1 VSTRRRPKSRTPSRL
16 AARPLLPWCA
26 LIVLV
31 MAGSAPPPI
40 AASAAAGPAASAAA
54 GPAAADA
61 SSPLLLRKPALGPD
75 SICFAYGGD
84 LWLVGREGGAARRL
98 TSGPGE
104 ETDPAFSPDGSL
116 IAFTGEYGG
125 KRDVYVVA
133 SGGGM
138 PRRLT
143 HHPDD
148 DEVVG
153 WTSDG
158 TRVLFRSSRASVAP
172 RSHRLFTVPREGGFP
187 SPVDL
192 PSGYDGAFSPDGER
206 LAYMPISP
214 AFAVWKRYRG
224 GETTSIAIAS
234 LKDARMEA
242 IPRENSNDVR
252 PMWVGDTVY
261 FLSDR
266 EGPVTLFAYDT
277 KSRQVRRVLA
287 NAGLDLKSAS
297 AGPGGIVYEQFGSLF
312 LYDTAKGSA
321 RRLAIEVAAD
331 LPQARARYVPVEDQ
345 ILGAALSP
353 TGARAVFEARG
364 EILTVPAE
372 KGNARDITSTPGAA
386 ERDPAWSPDGKSIAY
401 LSDEDGEYALV
412 LRDQSGLGVPRK
424 FALGDAPA
432 FYYSPVFSPDGERI
446 AYLDNRLTLWVLD
459 LDSGKNIRIATDAY
473 ETPWRTLDPSWSP
486 DSRFVTYT
494 RLLPNH
500 LRAVFAYDLE
510 TRKELPITDGLSD
523 ARYPVFDRD
532 GRNLYFTASVDA
544 GPAAPWLDLSS
555 YGHTV
560 TRSVYLAVLRRDLAS
575 PLAPQ
580 SDEEGGTGAGA
591 PGAGSKNGREKS
603 GKGRTARGKK
613 GAEEEP
619 APPAA
624 EPVRI
629 DLDGIQQRILAL
641 PIAARPLSGL
651 FVTAPGTLLLLETI
665 REPAGTP
672 DEPEHTHQTVHRF
685 DLEKRTLEPIVEL
698 VSGFGDDADE
708 ENWRSTVRVS
718 ADGASMLYKR
728 DEAWFIAGTESK
740 AGPDLTPL
748 HTDEMQVLS
757 DPRAEWRQMFR
768 EVWRI
773 ERDFFYD
780 PHYHGLDLAAAER
793 KYAPYLD
800 RLASRA
806 DLNDLFEE
814 MLGELTV
821 GHLFVRGGDLPHVDQ
836 PKTGLL
842 GADYEL
848 RDGRY
853 RFARVYDGE
862 NWNPTLRAPLTQPGV
877 GVKQGEYL
885 LAVNGRPL
893 SATDEV
899 YAFFQ
904 ATAGKSV
911 VLRVGPR
918 ADGADARDV
927 TVVPVASEAGLR
939 NLAWIEGNRRAVDRL
954 SGGRL
959 AYVWLPDTADRGYA
973 NFNRYYFAQVDREGA
988 IIDERNNGGGYIADY
1003 IVDVLK
1009 RTLTSRWT
1017 TRTGADF
1024 SSPLGSILGPKAMII
1039 NQYAGSG
1046 GDFLPWSFKQAKIGP
1061 LVGKRTWGGLVGIY
1075 DYPMLMDGGTVTAPR
1090 VAFYNLEGK
1099 WDVENHGVDPDI
1111 DVELDPAAW
1120 RAGHDT
1126 QLEAAVKAVMDRL
1139 PPKPAPMPARPA
1151 YPNYHSGPVKPGT

>member
-1 VSTRRRPKSRTPSRL
+1 VTRPAAAPRRIVPIGRRLAGRTPPRSTTRRLRL
-16 AARPLLPWCA
+16 SATLLGLA
-26 LIVLV
+26 LAWGATAVLAS
-31 MAGSAPPPI
+31 AGSAV
-40 AASAAAGPAASAAA
+40 G
-54 GPAAADA
+54 DA

-98 TSGPGE
+98 TSGSGE

-125 KRDVYVVA
+125 KRDVYVVP
-133 SGGGM
+133 SEGGL

-158 TRVLFRSSRASVAP
+158 ARILFRSSRASVAP
-172 RSHRLFTVPREGGFP
+172 RYHRLFTVPKEGGFP

-206 LAYMPISP
+206 LAYMPTSP

-224 GETTSIAIAS
+224 GQTTSIAIAS
-234 LKDARMEA
+234 LKDARLEA
-242 IPRENSNDVR
+242 IPRDNSNDVR
-252 PMWVGDTVY
+252 PMWVGGTIY

-277 KSRQVRRVLA
+277 QSRQVRRALA
-287 NAGLDLKSAS
+287 NDGLDLKSAS

-312 LYDTAKGSA
+312 FYDTAKGAA
-321 RRLAIEVAAD
+321 RRLAISVAAD
-331 LPQARARYVPVEDQ
+331 LPQVRARYVPVDDQ

-372 KGNARDITSTPGAA
+372 KGNVRDISATTGAA

-401 LSDEDGEYALV
+401 LSDEDGEYALF
-412 LRDQSGLGVPRK
+412 LRDQSGLGAPRK
-424 FALGDAPA
+424 FALGDSPA
-432 FYYSPVFSPDGERI
+432 FYYSPIFSPDGGRI
-446 AYLDNRLTLWVLD
+446 AYLDNRLSLWVLD
-459 LDSGKNIRIATDAY
+459 LDTGKNLRIATDAY

-532 GRNLYFTASVDA
+532 GKNLYFTASVDA

-560 TRSVYLAVLRRDLAS
+560 TRSVYVAVLRRDLPS
-575 PLAPQ
+575 PLSPQ
-580 SDEEGGTGAGA
+580 SDEETGAGA
-591 PGAGSKNGREKS
+591 PGGPSKGGKEKG
-603 GKGRTARGKK
+603 GKGKPARDKK
-613 GAEEEP
+613 AGEDTTGT
-619 APPAA
+619 PPA
-624 EPVRI
+624 EPVRV
-629 DLDGIQQRILAL
+629 DVDGLPQRILAL
-641 PIAARPLSGL
+641 PIAARPFSGL
-651 FVTAPGTLLLLETI
+651 FVTAPGTLVLLETI
-665 REPAGTP
+665 REPAITP

-685 DLEKRTLEPIVEL
+685 DLEKRTLEPVVEL

-718 ADGASMLYKR
+718 ADGESMLYKR
-728 DEAWFIAGTESK
+728 DDAWFITGTDSK
-740 AGPDLTPL
+740 AGADLTPL

-793 KYAPYLD
+793 KYASYLD

-836 PKTGLL
+836 PKPGLL
-842 GADYEL
+842 GADYDL
-848 RDGRY
+848 HGGRY
-853 RFARVYDGE
+853 RFARIYGGE
-862 NWNPTLRAPLTQPGV
+862 NWNPALRAPLTQPGIDV
-877 GVKQGEYL
+877 RQGDYL

-893 SATDEV
+893 TAADEV

-911 VLRVGPR
+911 VLRVGPK
-918 ADGADARDV
+918 ADGGDARDV
-927 TVVPVASEAGLR
+927 SVVPVASEAGLR
-939 NLAWIEGNRRAVDRL
+939 NLAWIEGNRRTVDKL

-988 IIDERNNGGGYIADY
+988 IVDERNNGGGYIADY
-1003 IVDVLK
+1003 IIDVLK

-1046 GDFLPWSFKQAKIGP
+1046 GDFMPWSFKQAKIGP

-1075 DYPMLMDGGTVTAPR
+1075 DYPVLMDGGTVTAPR
-1090 VAFYNLEGK
+1090 VAFYDLEGQ

-1111 DVELDPAAW
+1111 DVDLDPAAW

-1126 QLEAAVKAVMDRL
+1126 QLEAAIKAVMDRL
-1139 PPKPAPMPARPA
+1139 PPRPAPMPARPA

>member
-1 VSTRRRPKSRTPSRL
+1 MTPRL
-16 AARPLLPWCA
+16 AILALVAAAGLLSPGA
-26 LIVLV
+26 HPGV
-31 MAGSAPPPI
+31 
-40 AASAAAGPAASAAA
+40 AAGPAAGDAAA
-54 GPAAADA
+54 
-61 SSPLLLRKPALGPD
+61 PLLLRRPALGPNA
-75 SICFAYGGD
+75 ICFAYGGD
-84 LWLVGREGGAARRL
+84 LWLVGRDGGAARRL
-98 TSGPGE
+98 TSGSGE

-125 KRDVYVVA
+125 KRDVYVVPA
-133 SGGGM
+133 EGGM

-153 WTSDG
+153 WTPDG
-158 TRVLFRSSRASVAP
+158 ARVLFRSSRASVAP
-172 RSHRLFTVPREGGFP
+172 RYHRLFTVSKDGGFP
-187 SPVDL
+187 EPVDL
-192 PSGYDGAFSPDGER
+192 PSGYDGAFSADGQR
-206 LAYMPISP
+206 LAYMPTSP
-214 AFAVWKRYRG
+214 AFAAWKRYRG
-224 GETTSIAIAS
+224 GETTSIAIAT
-234 LKDARMEA
+234 LKDARLET
-242 IPRENSNDVR
+242 IPRVNSNDIR
-252 PMWVGDTVY
+252 PMWVGDTIW

-277 KSRQVRRVLA
+277 KTRQVRRALA
-287 NAGLDLKSAS
+287 NDGLDFKSAS
-297 AGPGGIVYEQFGSLF
+297 AGPGGIVYEQFGALYF
-312 LYDTAKGSA
+312 YDTGTGAA
-321 RRLAIEVAAD
+321 RRLAVSVAAD
-331 LPQARARYVPVEDQ
+331 LPQARPRYVAVDDQ
-345 ILGAALSP
+345 ILNAALSP
-353 TGARAVFEARG
+353 TGARAAFEARG
-364 EILTVPAE
+364 EILSVPAE
-372 KGNARDITSTPGAA
+372 KGNVRDISATTGAA

-401 LSDEDGEYALV
+401 LSDEDGEYALF
-412 LRDQSGLGVPRK
+412 LRDQSGLGAPRR
-424 FALGDAPA
+424 FALGDPPA
-432 FYYSPVFSPDGERI
+432 FYYSPVFSPDGRRV
-446 AYLDNRLTLWVLD
+446 AYLDNRLSLWVLD
-459 LDSGKNIRIATDAY
+459 LSTGKNVRIATDTY
-473 ETPWRTLDPSWSP
+473 ETPARTLDPSWSP
-486 DSRFVTYT
+486 DSRFVAYT
-494 RLLPNH
+494 RLLSNH
-500 LRAVFAYDLE
+500 LRAVFAYDLDA
-510 TRKELPITDGLSD
+510 RKELPITDGLSD

-532 GRNLYFTASVDA
+532 GKNLYFTASVDA

-560 TRSVYLAVLRRDLAS
+560 TRSVYLAVLRRDLPS

-580 SDEEGGTGAGA
+580 SDEEDGEGATSPGHPSKGAGDRGGKDKG
-591 PGAGSKNGREKS
+591 PK
-603 GKGRTARGKK
+603 GKGARDK
-613 GAEEEP
+613 GAAEDD
-619 APPAA
+619 AA
-624 EPVRI
+624 TVTPEPVRI
-629 DLDGIQQRILAL
+629 DLDGLPQRILAL
-641 PIAARPLSGL
+641 PIAARPFSGL
-651 FVTAPGTLLLLETI
+651 FVTAPGSLLLLETV

-685 DLEKRTLEPIVEL
+685 DLEKRTLEPIVDL

-708 ENWRSTVRVS
+708 EDWRSTVRVS

-728 DEAWFIAGTESK
+728 DDAWFIAGTGSK
-740 AGPDLTPL
+740 AGADLTPL
-748 HTDEMQVLS
+748 HTDDMQVLS

-793 KYAPYLD
+793 RYAPYLE
-800 RLASRA
+800 RLGSRA

-821 GHLFVRGGDLPHVDQ
+821 GHLFVRGGDLPRVDQ

-842 GADYEL
+842 GADYDL
-848 RDGRY
+848 HDGRY
-853 RFARVYDGE
+853 RFARIYDGE
-862 NWNPTLRAPLTQPGV
+862 NWNPALRAPLTQPGV
-877 GVKQGEYL
+877 DVKQGEYL

-893 SATDEV
+893 AAADEV

-939 NLAWIEGNRRAVDRL
+939 NLAWVEGNRRTVDRM

-988 IIDERNNGGGYIADY
+988 VIDERNNGGGLVADY
-1003 IVDVLK
+1003 IIDVLK

-1017 TRTGADF
+1017 TRNGADF
-1024 SSPLGSILGPKAMII
+1024 SSPLGAILGPKAMII

-1046 GDFLPWSFKQAKIGP
+1046 GDFLPWSFQQAKIGP

-1075 DYPMLMDGGTVTAPR
+1075 DYPALMDGGTVTAPR
-1090 VAFYNLEGK
+1090 VAFYDLDGT

-1111 DVELDPAAW
+1111 DVDLDPAAW

-1139 PPKPAPMPARPA
+1139 PAKPAPMPRRPA
-1151 YPNYHSGPVKPGT
+1151 YPNYHSGAAKPGT

>member
-1 VSTRRRPKSRTPSRL
+1 LSRAAWVRISVAAFLIAAAAAQPSSAAAAPTAAGSP
-16 AARPLLPWCA
+16 AARP
-26 LIVLV
+26 
-31 MAGSAPPPI
+31 
-40 AASAAAGPAASAAA
+40 AAAES
-54 GPAAADA
+54 AAADA
-61 SSPLLLRKPALGPD
+61 SSPLLLRKPALGPGT
-75 SICFAYGGD
+75 ICFAYGGD
-84 LWLVGREGGAARRL
+84 LWLVGRDGGAARRL
-98 TSGPGE
+98 TSGAGE

-125 KRDVYVVA
+125 KRDVYVVPA
-133 SGGGM
+133 EGGM

-158 TRVLFRSSRASVAP
+158 GRVLFRSSRASVAP
-172 RSHRLFTVPREGGFP
+172 RYHRLFTVSKDGGFP
-187 SPVDL
+187 EPVDL
-192 PSGYDGAFSPDGER
+192 PSGYDGAFSHDGER
-206 LAYMPISP
+206 LAWMPTSP
-214 AFAVWKRYRG
+214 AFAAWKRYRG
-224 GETTSIAIAS
+224 GQTTSIAIATM
-234 LKDARMEA
+234 KDARLET
-242 IPRENSNDVR
+242 IPRDNSNDLR
-252 PMWVGDTVY
+252 PMWVDDTIY

-266 EGPVTLFAYDT
+266 DGPVTLFAYDT
-277 KSRQVRRVLA
+277 KTRAVRRALR
-287 NAGLDLKSAS
+287 NDGLDLKSAS
-297 AGPGGIVYEQFGSLF
+297 SGPGGIVYEQFGTLF
-312 LYDTAKGSA
+312 FFDTTTGAA
-321 RRLAIEVAAD
+321 HRLAITVAAD
-331 LPQARARYVPVEDQ
+331 LPQARSHYVGVDDQ
-345 ILGAALSP
+345 ILNAALSP
-353 TGARAVFEARG
+353 TGARAAFEARG
-364 EILTVPAE
+364 EILSVPAE
-372 KGNARDITSTPGAA
+372 KGNVRDISATTGAA
-386 ERDPAWSPDGKSIAY
+386 ERDPDWSPDGKSIAY
-401 LSDEDGEYALV
+401 LSDEDGEYALF
-412 LRDQSGLGVPRK
+412 LRDQSGLGAPRK
-424 FALGDAPA
+424 FALGDAPG
-432 FYYSPVFSPDGERI
+432 FYYSPVFSPDGLRV
-446 AYLDNRLTLWVLD
+446 AYLDNRLSLWVLD
-459 LDSGKNIRIATDAY
+459 LDTGRNLRIATDTY
-473 ETPWRTLDPSWSP
+473 ETPARTLDPTWSP
-486 DSRFVTYT
+486 DSRFVAYT

-500 LRAVFAYDLE
+500 LHAVFAYDLE

-523 ARYPVFDRD
+523 ARFPVFDRD
-532 GRNLYFTASVDA
+532 GKNLYFTASVDA

-560 TRSVYLAVLRRDLAS
+560 TRNVYLAVLRRDLPS

-580 SDEEGGTGAGA
+580 SDEEGDAGA
-591 PGAGSKNGREKS
+591 SGHPSKGPRDKS
-603 GKGRTARGKK
+603 AKGKGARDRNS
-613 GAEEEP
+613 AEDEQ
-619 APPAA
+619 AVPPSG
-624 EPVRI
+624 PVRI
-629 DLDGIQQRILAL
+629 DLDGLPQRILAL
-641 PIAARPLSGL
+641 PIAARPFSGL
-651 FVTAPGTLLLLETI
+651 FVIAPGTLLLLETI

-708 ENWRSTVRVS
+708 EDWRSTVRVS
-718 ADGASMLYKR
+718 ADGSSMLYKR
-728 DEAWFIAGTESK
+728 DEAWFIAGTGSK
-740 AGPDLTPL
+740 AAPDLTPL
-748 HTDEMQVLS
+748 HTDDMQVLS
-757 DPRAEWRQMFR
+757 DPRAEWRQMYR

-793 KYAPYLD
+793 KYLPYLD
-800 RLASRA
+800 RIGSRA
-806 DLNDLFEE
+806 DLNVLFEE

-821 GHLFVRGGDLPHVDQ
+821 GHLFVRGGDLPHVEQ
-836 PKTGLL
+836 PKPGLL
-842 GADYEL
+842 GADYDL
-848 RDGRY
+848 HDGRY

-862 NWNPTLRAPLTQPGV
+862 NWNPALRAPLTQPGV

-893 SATDEV
+893 TAADEV

-918 ADGADARDV
+918 ADGGDARDV

-973 NFNRYYFAQVDREGA
+973 SFNRYYFAQVDREGA

-1003 IVDVLK
+1003 IIDVLK

-1046 GDFLPWSFKQAKIGP
+1046 GDFMPWSFQQAKIGP

-1075 DYPMLMDGGTVTAPR
+1075 DYPSLMDGGMVTAPR
-1090 VAFYNLEGK
+1090 VAFYDLQGK

-1111 DVELDPAAW
+1111 EVDLDPAAW
-1120 RAGHDT
+1120 RAGRDT

-1139 PPKPAPMPARPA
+1139 PPKPAPMPKRPA
-1151 YPNYHSGPVKPGT
+1151 YPNYHTGPAKPGT